1 MRTRSTREE
10 PEESSE
16 RTRLTPKSAKD
27 TRVVRVS
34 EVAYTA
40 AYVFAQ
46 KHNMTFAD
54 AVSYLIG
61 VAWKH
66 LYNTP
71 INAPGLAM
79 KSPVDELNVAINR
92 AILEALGPDAAKGVE

>member
-1 MRTRSTREE
+1 MRRRSMSKT

-16 RTRLTPKSAKD
+16 RTRLTPKSAKG

-46 KHNMTFAD
+46 KHNMTFTD
-54 AVSYLIG
+54 AVSYLVG

-79 KSPVDELNVAINR
+79 KSPVDELNVAINK
-92 AILEALGPDAAKGVE
+92 AVLEALGPDAAK